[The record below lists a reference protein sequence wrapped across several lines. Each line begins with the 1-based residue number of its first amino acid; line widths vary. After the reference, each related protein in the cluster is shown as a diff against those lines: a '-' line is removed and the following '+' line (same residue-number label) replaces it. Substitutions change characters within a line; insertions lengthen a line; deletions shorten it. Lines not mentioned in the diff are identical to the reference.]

1 VAGNAWP
8 LQQDVWRLH
17 VPGLC
22 FVTQPLVEEFVTAR
36 YTYRARADFHAGGG
50 PLRYRLVEAPEW
62 LSVEACSGVVS
73 GVPLRA
79 GDVPVTLEAR
89 DQTGEATRQS
99 WVLHV
104 IPVS

>member
-1 VAGNAWP
+1 
-8 LQQDVWRLH
+8 
-17 VPGLC
+17 
-22 FVTQPLVEEFVTAR
+22 
-36 YTYRARADFHAGGG
+36 
-50 PLRYRLVEAPEW
+50 
-62 LSVEACSGVVS
+62 VEACSGVVS